1 MTERE
6 VQHDPQVLEGDD
18 ELPRQPAP
26 PLDPYTPEPGPGP
39 GERRAFRV
47 MRLAW
52 IAIAIVVAIIL
63 IAAVPLAGADRG
75 AVRVVAAASRSGR
88 SRRAVPS
95 PTC

>member
-6 VQHDPQVLEGDD
+6 IQHDPQVLEGED

-26 PLDPYTPEPGPGP
+26 PLDPYTPEPGPDP

-52 IAIAIVVAIIL
+52 IAIAIVVAIVL
-63 IAAVPLAGADRG
+63 IAL
-75 AVRVVAAASRSGR
+75 VR
-88 SRRAVPS
+88 
-95 PTC
+95 